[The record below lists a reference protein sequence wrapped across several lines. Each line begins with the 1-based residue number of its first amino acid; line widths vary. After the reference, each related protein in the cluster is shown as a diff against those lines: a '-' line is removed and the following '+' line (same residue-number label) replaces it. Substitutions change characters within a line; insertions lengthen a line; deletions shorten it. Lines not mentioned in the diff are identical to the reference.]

1 MAKQAIQI
9 NREDFQNVISSL
21 ELNGGFTSRSAL
33 WSAIEE
39 SEWAKKLS
47 PRPLTAQ
54 VAMLKAKEFN
64 LEIKTPLGKRGASK
78 GIVRKERKR
87 VSLEMVGDIKVP
99 QKYNPLLKR
108 LSQGSLKAAIKLKCL
123 ECSAWVAKEV
133 GSCQVHGCPL
143 FPIRPFQKG

>member
-1 MAKQAIQI
+1 VAKQAIQI

-33 WSAIEE
+33 WSAIEG
-39 SEWAKKLS
+39 SEWAKKLT

-64 LEIKTPLGKRGASK
+64 LDIKTPLGRKGATK
-78 GIVRKERKR
+78 GAVRPQRKR
-87 VSLEMVGDIKVP
+87 ISLEMIDDIEIP
-99 QKYNPLLKR
+99 EKYKGLKER
-108 LSQGSLKAAIKLKCL
+108 MKKGSIKAHLKAHCL
-123 ECSAWVAKEV
+123 SCSNWIAKEV
-133 GSCQVHGCPL
+133 RLCQIKKCAL